1 MIKLTHLNNKEF
13 YLNSE
18 LILYIENTPD
28 TLIVMTNGA
37 KIMVRERAEDVVN
50 LVVAFKHKV
59 FDSEAPLNVIHQEEQ
74 ASLARDED

>member
-1 MIKLTHLNNKEF
+1 MIKLTHLNNREF
-13 YLNSE
+13 HLNSE

-50 LVVAFKHKV
+50 LIVAFKQKV
-59 FDSEAPLNVIHQEEQ
+59 FDREAQLNIVHQEKQ
-74 ASLARDED
+74 ASPPTDED